1 MEQMMI
7 WNVSKDELRDLIAS
21 VVREEL
27 NARMDDR
34 LGKEDKEYLSV
45 DETCD
50 RCHFSKSALYKLT
63 ASRAIPSI
71 KAGKRL
77 LLRKSDVDEYL
88 ARHRRRSIHEIR
100 AEL

>member
-7 WNVSKDELRDLIAS
+7 LPVSKDELRDIIAS

-27 NARMDDR
+27 KTRMEEGTGKDDR
-34 LGKEDKEYLSV
+34 EYLSV

-50 RCHFSKSALYKLT
+50 RYHFSKSALYKLT
-63 ASRAIPSI
+63 ASREIPYI

-77 LLRKSDVDEYL
+77 LLRKADVEDYL
-88 ARHRRRSIHEIR
+88 SRHCRRSIHEIR

>member
-7 WNVSKDELRDLIAS
+7 WTVSKDELRDMIAS

-27 NARMDDR
+27 NARMEYSPRKD
-34 LGKEDKEYLSV
+34 DKEYLSV

-50 RCHFSKSALYKLT
+50 RYHFSKSALYKLT
-63 ASRAIPSI
+63 ASRTIPSI

-77 LLRKSDVDEYL
+77 LLRKADVDEYL
-88 ARHRRRSIHEIR
+88 FLHRRRSIQEIR

>member
-7 WNVSKDELRDLIAS
+7 WTVSKDELRDIIAS

-27 NARMDDR
+27 NARMEDSHSKDDR
-34 LGKEDKEYLSV
+34 EYLSV

-50 RCHFSKSALYKLT
+50 RYHFSKSALYKLT
-63 ASRAIPSI
+63 ASRAISSI

-77 LLRKSDVDEYL
+77 LLRKADVDKYL
-88 ARHRRRSIHEIR
+88 SLHRRRSIQEIR

>member
-50 RCHFSKSALYKLT
+50 RYHFSKSALYKLT

-77 LLRKSDVDEYL
+77 LLRKSDVDDYL
-88 ARHRRRSIHEIR
+88 ARHRRRSIDEIR

>member
-7 WNVSKDELRDLIAS
+7 WTVSKDELRDIIAS

-27 NARMDDR
+27 NARMEDSHSKDDR
-34 LGKEDKEYLSV
+34 EYLSV

-50 RCHFSKSALYKLT
+50 RYHFSKSALYKLT
-63 ASRAIPSI
+63 ASRAIPYI
-71 KAGKRL
+71 KTGKRL
-77 LLRKSDVDEYL
+77 LLRKADVDEYL
-88 ARHRRRSIHEIR
+88 SKHRRRSIDEIR